1 MPMKLRTK
9 YILFII
15 LLHGTTLVM
24 SFLIFKEN
32 KLVFIASELIILV
45 SLYFSYQL
53 YRSLVEPVQ
62 LISKGIDAIRERDFH
77 VKFQQVGVAEMDQLI
92 QVYNQMIDELRVER
106 KENAQK
112 HFLLAKLI
120 DTSPSGILMLDLDGN
135 ISACNPRAS
144 TLLENDKSDLI
155 GHPLTAF
162 EHPLL
167 QSLAQLSPDTTQTI
181 QLNGIKMYKCHKA
194 HFINQGF
201 ANHFLII
208 EELTNEKLAIEKQAY
223 GQVIRMMAHEVNN
236 SIGPINSILKSLG
249 IYREHLP
256 VSDRQ
261 EFDYVLKVATE
272 RNLKLNGF
280 MENFAR
286 VVRLPDPQKEAID
299 LRELIQDITSFIV
312 YEPAASE
319 ITFHWDLPE
328 TPFRILLDPRQM
340 EQVLI
345 NILKNA
351 IEAIEGAGT
360 IEIHLAESSRQL
372 TITDTGKGIS
382 TEEASQVF
390 MPFFTTKPQGQG
402 VGLTLVREILMN
414 HEFDFSLISDGAG
427 KTNFQ
432 IDF

>member
-1 MPMKLRTK
+1 MKLRTK

-32 KLVFIASELIILV
+32 KLVFIASEVIILV

-77 VKFQQVGVAEMDQLI
+77 VKFQEVGVTEMDQLI

-120 DTSPSGILMLDLDGN
+120 ETSPSGILMLDLDGN

-144 TLLENDKSDLI
+144 SLLAADKTELI

-249 IYREHLP
+249 MHREHLP

-280 MENFAR
+280 MENFAQ
-286 VVRLPDPQKEAID
+286 VVRLPDPEKEAID

-312 YEPAASE
+312 YEPAASD

-328 TPFRILLDPRQM
+328 NPFRIMLDPRQM

-345 NILKNA
+345 NIFKNA

-360 IEIHLAESSRQL
+360 IEIHLAESTRQL
-372 TITDTGKGIS
+372 TIIDTGKGIS
-382 TEEASQVF
+382 TEEVSQVF

-414 HEFDFSLISDGAG
+414 HQFDFSLTSDGAG
-427 KTNFQ
+427 KTSFQ